1 MEIPFYEG
9 CALIRER
16 SIKAI
21 TRVIKDA
28 ALACGPRS
36 YCLLKEG
43 PGEEKAKPI
52 SAVMR
57 LN

>member
-9 CALIRER
+9 CALIRES

-28 ALACGPRS
+28 ALACGHLPSR
-36 YCLLKEG
+36 CLEERA
-43 PGEEKAKPI
+43 GEDGENAA
-52 SAVMR
+52 SAMMMW
-57 LN
+57 